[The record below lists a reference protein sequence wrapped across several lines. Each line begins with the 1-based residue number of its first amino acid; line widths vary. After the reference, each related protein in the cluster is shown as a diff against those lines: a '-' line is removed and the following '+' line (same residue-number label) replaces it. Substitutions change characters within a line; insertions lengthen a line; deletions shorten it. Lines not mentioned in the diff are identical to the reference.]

1 MTQKRGQLTKRIK
14 DKSKDLLGYDITQ
27 VELRL
32 MAYAAYVM
40 VNNQRIE
47 PQKCNKD
54 DRAVLKK
61 WRAAGHIEGGATGL
75 AITKEFWDA
84 MQELIWLG
92 YVDLF

>member
-1 MTQKRGQLTKRIK
+1 MTQGRGMLTRRIT
-14 DKSKDLLGYDITQ
+14 DKSKELLGYEISQ

-32 MAYAAYVM
+32 MAYAGHVM

-47 PQKCNKD
+47 PQKCNND

-61 WRAAGHIEGGATGL
+61 WRAAGHIEGGAGGL

-84 MQELIWLG
+84 IHELIWLG